1 MPGFAGY
8 IKTPTRADAVRT
20 ILPEDPHW
28 GTEKQKSGTL
38 HRLTS
43 LCTADASNHLKY
55 MKCETLRTGTESVY
69 WKIYTFYAP
78 GTLKYHLYIIK
89 SPNYVHRSRNK

>member
-1 MPGFAGY
+1 MNSPTLISILPGFAGY

-43 LCTADASNHLKY
+43 SLCTADDAASLY
-55 MKCETLRTGTESVY
+55 Q
-69 WKIYTFYAP
+69 IYEM
-78 GTLKYHLYIIK
+78 
-89 SPNYVHRSRNK
+89 